1 MVELIADWLV
11 VLLEVGWCG
20 AAAWWW
26 KLEAGLVLLPGGGS
40 WKLIFMQCQNVYSVN
55 IQCQKCLQCK
65 YTKIM
70 FKMSDHHFI
79 LMNLMIWSKFV
90 R

>member
-1 MVELIADWLV
+1 MWCCCLV
-11 VLLEVGWCG
+11 VETWSWFG

-26 KLEAGLVLLPGGGS
+26 KLQADADFYAMS
-40 WKLIFMQCQNVYSVN
+40 NVYSVN

-65 YTKIM
+65 YTKKM
-70 FKMSDHHFI
+70 FKISDHHFI